1 MKKRLIGAAVA
12 AVLLIAGAAPAVLA
26 NDDLVWASVTCWIRH
41 TQSFERPAYG
51 DDHAAALAFAKSLCE
66 SRPGGGST
74 TRPARQE
81 GDTSVECWFSH
92 YNTSSRQS
100 QKACTDEGGSLTRP
114 APPTSVPASVTCW
127 TDPNTSTTVNGTG
140 AALHDALA
148 AARQAC
154 RDSGGST
161 TRPVR
166 AEVTCWT
173 TWNDDLQ
180 IAGIG
185 SNESAAIAAAT
196 AACTARGGSTT
207 RPLASASVTCW
218 TDRQTRS
225 TITRTDIDLV
235 GATYRAQKACTD
247 SGGSLDRP
255 YASSSVTCWTDHKTS
270 SRTTGSGVTSRAATE
285 AARKA
290 CTDSGGSLTQPAAPA
305 PSSGGGSGGSGNGG
319 SSGGSGS
326 GGSSGGSSS
335 GGSSSGGSSSGSGSG
350 SSSGS
355 TTYSCYD
362 GSGLGSSNYQRLSSC
377 TSSRKARSTFTC
389 RTADGSRD
397 SLGNARS
404 AAECAWMRANVRY
417 DHGTY
422 SCASGGSRKIVS
434 TRRDLNTLEL
444 LSEIDDACGRNE
456 KITVCSPTTMLGGL
470 CISSGEEKQY
480 DYTCDHGGR
489 IWWKD
494 PPLTSMQIIAH
505 KNHFCPLVLDIAR
518 RIVNG
523 SNVQEDDLQVIQWRQ
538 TTWPTIGSGTRCPKV
553 SGTVTVR
560 EGKILGSKR
569 VKIRHCTDPEPED
582 DDDDDDS
589 GGSGGGS
596 TPRAPAPLNVS
607 CPHTGTVISAAECE
621 LEGCRLG
628 MVPHCQP

>member
-12 AVLLIAGAAPAVLA
+12 VVLLIAGAVPAVLA
-26 NDDLVWASVTCWIRH
+26 NDDVVWVSVTCWIRH

-114 APPTSVPASVTCW
+114 APPTSVPAQVTCW
-127 TDPNTSTTVNGTG
+127 TDPDTSTTVNGTG

-166 AEVTCWT
+166 AEVTCWMD
-173 TWNDDLQ
+173 WNDDRQ

-185 SNESAAIAAAT
+185 SSESAAIAAAT

-225 TITRTDIDLV
+225 TITRTDIDLL
-235 GATYRAQKACTD
+235 GATNRAK
-247 SGGSLDRP
+247 
-255 YASSSVTCWTDHKTS
+255 
-270 SRTTGSGVTSRAATE
+270 
-285 AARKA
+285 KA
-290 CTDSGGSLTQPAAPA
+290 CTDSGGSLTRPAAPA

-335 GGSSSGGSSSGSGSG
+335 GGSSSGGSSGGSGSG

-377 TSSRKARSTFTC
+377 TSSRRARSTFTC
-389 RTADGSRD
+389 RTADGNRD

-404 AAECAWMRANVRY
+404 AAECAWMRSEMRY
-417 DHGTY
+417 DYGTH
-422 SCASGGSRKIVS
+422 SCSSGGSRRIVS

-444 LSEIDDACGRNE
+444 LSEINDACGRDE
-456 KITVCSPTTMLGGL
+456 KITVCSPTMILPGL
-470 CISSGEEKQY
+470 CISSKEEELY
-480 DYTCDHGGR
+480 NYPCPEPNGGR

-494 PPLTSMQIIAH
+494 PPLTTMQKIATKDH
-505 KNHFCPLVLDIAR
+505 YCPLVLDIAR
-518 RIVNG
+518 RIANG
-523 SNVQEDDLQVIQWRQ
+523 SNVREDELGLIQWRDIE
-538 TTWPTIGSGTRCPKV
+538 WPVIGSGTWCPKV
-553 SGTVTVR
+553 TGTVSVEVNNRVR
-560 EGKILGSKR
+560 TKR
-569 VKIRHCTDPEPED
+569 VTITHCTDPEPED
-582 DDDDDDS
+582 DDDDN
-589 GGSGGGS
+589 GGSSGGS
-596 TPRAPAPLNVS
+596 TPRAPAPLYVS

>member
-1 MKKRLIGAAVA
+1 MKRRLIGAAVA
-12 AVLLIAGAAPAVLA
+12 AVMLLTGAAPAVVA
-26 NDDLVWASVTCWIRH
+26 NDDVVWASVICWIRH

-81 GDTSVECWFSH
+81 GDTSVECWFSY

-173 TWNDDLQ
+173 TWTDDRQ

-225 TITRTDIDLV
+225 TITRTDIDMS

-247 SGGSLDRP
+247 SGGSLHRP

-290 CTDSGGSLTQPAAPA
+290 CTDSGGSLTRPAAPA

-335 GGSSSGGSSSGSGSG
+335 GGSSSGSGSG

-355 TTYSCYD
+355 TIYSCYD

-377 TSSRKARSTFTC
+377 TSSRRARSTFTC
-389 RTADGSRD
+389 RTADGNRD

-404 AAECAWMRANVRY
+404 AAECAWMRSEMRY
-417 DHGTY
+417 DYGTH
-422 SCASGGSRKIVS
+422 SCSSGGSRRIVS

-444 LSEIDDACGRNE
+444 LSEIDDACGRDE
-456 KITVCSPTTMLGGL
+456 KITVCSPTMILPGL
-470 CISSGEEKQY
+470 CISSKDEELY
-480 DYTCDHGGR
+480 NYPCPEPNGGR

-494 PPLTSMQIIAH
+494 PPLTTMQKIATKDH
-505 KNHFCPLVLDIAR
+505 YCPLVLDIAR

-523 SNVQEDDLQVIQWRQ
+523 SNVREDELGLIQWRDID
-538 TTWPTIGSGTRCPKV
+538 WPVIGSGTSCSKV
-553 SGTVTVR
+553 KGTVSVEVNNRVR
-560 EGKILGSKR
+560 TKR
-569 VKIRHCTDPEPED
+569 VTIRHCPDPEPED
-582 DDDDDDS
+582 DDDDN
-589 GGSGGGS
+589 GGSSGGS
-596 TPRAPAPLNVS
+596 TPRAPAPLYVS